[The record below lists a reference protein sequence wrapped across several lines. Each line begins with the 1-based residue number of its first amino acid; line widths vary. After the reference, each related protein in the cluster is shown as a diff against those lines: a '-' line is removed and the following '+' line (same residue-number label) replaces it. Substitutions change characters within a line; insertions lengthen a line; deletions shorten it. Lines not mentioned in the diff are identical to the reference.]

1 MAKISRFNRPY
12 DKKEPYRKIYIFCE
26 WEKTEVFY
34 FEAKKKEIMDNL
46 EVKRDQIKIYIEW
59 TWYNTKSLVNYTIKQ
74 KEEWVSWDD
83 NNNRDEYRVVFDKD
97 SFKGGAFN
105 DAVQLA
111 KNNWINVARSNE
123 CFELWYLLHF
133 CYFNT
138 WTDRKTYFKKLTSE
152 LKNIMWKNAKY
163 EKNTTVMHSLIIK
176 NEKQAI
182 KRAKQLVDEN
192 DHLWENWAK
201 MKPMTMVF
209 LLVEELN
216 KLTKG

>member
-1 MAKISRFNRPY
+1 MN
-12 DKKEPYRKIYIFCE
+12 
-26 WEKTEVFY
+26 
-34 FEAKKKEIMDNL
+34 NL
-46 EVKRDQIKIYIEW
+46 EVKRDQIKIHIEW
-59 TWYNTKSLVNYTIKQ
+59 TWYNTKSLVSYAIKQ
-74 KEEWVSWDD
+74 KEERVSW
-83 NNNRDEYRVVFDKD
+83 DEYRVVFDKD

-138 WTDRKTYFKKLTSE
+138 WTDRNTYFEKLTSE
-152 LKNIMWKNAKY
+152 LKKIMWKNAKY
-163 EKNTTVMHSLIIK
+163 EKNTKIMHSLIIN

-182 KRAKQLVDEN
+182 RRAKKLVKDN